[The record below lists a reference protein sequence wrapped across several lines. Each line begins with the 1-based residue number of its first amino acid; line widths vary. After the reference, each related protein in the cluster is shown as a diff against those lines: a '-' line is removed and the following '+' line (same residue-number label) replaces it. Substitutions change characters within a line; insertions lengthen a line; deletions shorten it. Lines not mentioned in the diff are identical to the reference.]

1 MKNVTLRSKIIAS
14 FSVMS
19 VLILI
24 TGIMGVMTMNDIGGL
39 GRGETYH
46 SLALSLF
53 VIIVTA
59 AIIISTI
66 MAISLSRAIRIP
78 LSQLNE
84 AAKKMS
90 LGNINITLNK
100 ISENEIGE
108 LFDEFQDMAGNIR
121 NNAEIARKIAAG
133 DLTIDVKP
141 KSEEDVIGMALQSLV
156 EDNNRVMSNIRESS
170 MQLTS
175 GANQVASASQAL
187 AQGSTEQA
195 SAIEEITVSMEDIAR
210 KTNNN
215 ASQASDADK
224 LVNNV
229 KNDAESGNSQMKEMI
244 GAMEDINMSSHSISK
259 VIKVIDDIAFQTNI
273 LALNATVEAARAG
286 VHGKGFAVVAEEVKS
301 LAEKSALAA
310 SETAELI
317 QTSIEKV
324 ESGTKLAE
332 KTAEALD
339 GIVVAVE
346 KTVELIDNIASSSS
360 DQATAI
366 TQINQ
371 AISQVSQV
379 VQTNSATSEECA
391 SASEELANQSE
402 GMRDLIAKFRLRD
415 IRDIRDSRDARETTA
430 AYQEKTSNSVSKKYE
445 YNSSRNNENIISLEG
460 DFGKY

>member
-46 SLALSLF
+46 SLALGLF

-215 ASQASDADK
+215 ASQATDADK

-339 GIVVAVE
+339 GIVAAVE

-415 IRDIRDSRDARETTA
+415 TKEARDTRDTRDTAA
-430 AYQEKTSNSVSKKYE
+430 AYQDKTSNSVSKKYE